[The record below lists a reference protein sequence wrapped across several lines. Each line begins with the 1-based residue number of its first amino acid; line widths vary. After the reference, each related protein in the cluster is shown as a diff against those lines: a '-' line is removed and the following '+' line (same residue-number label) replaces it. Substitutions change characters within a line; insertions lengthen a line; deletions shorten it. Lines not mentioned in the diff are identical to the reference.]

1 MHYGSF
7 PNLIPSFLLIFCV
20 RTQQDIYKQ
29 WDTLVAVEDKPI
41 IEAYVRGL
49 QSRKVKT
56 PKDVEKAL
64 NAMRREFKGRRR
76 ADGSVQDPPRKSE
89 IIQVCREYF
98 VDLNLS
104 AILLACSM
112 RLWPTITAG

>member
-1 MHYGSF
+1 MHQRSCY
-7 PNLIPSFLLIFCV
+7 LLIFYPSLNIFTCA
-20 RTQQDIYKQ
+20 QQDIYKQ

-89 IIQVCREYF
+89 IIQVCKEG
-98 VDLNLS
+98 
-104 AILLACSM
+104 LATC
-112 RLWPTITAG
+112 